1 MTRNRFP
8 LGWDEKRVRR
18 VLAHYENQSD
28 EAAAAED
35 AQAFKDKRRT
45 VVEVPVELLPVIRGL
60 IELVPGKRR
69 KPHVKKSSTKV
80 KKPRAD
86 TLEAP

>member
-8 LGWDEKRVRR
+8 PGWDEKRVRR

-28 EAAAAED
+28 EEVAAED
-35 AQAFKDKRRT
+35 ALAFKDKRRA
-45 VVEVPVELLPVIRGL
+45 VVEVPIELLPVIRGL
-60 IELVPGKRR
+60 IELVPGNR
-69 KPHVKKSSTKV
+69 PHAKKSPTKI

-86 TLEAP
+86 TLEA